1 MVFVIT
7 GAGTGIGAAT
17 ARLATENGHQAVLS
31 ARSADKLAALAEET
45 GGLAVP
51 GDVTSWDDQQ
61 ALMQRALDAYGQ
73 VDVVF
78 ANAGVGGAR
87 SFEDGDPEEWRAM
100 VLTNVYGT
108 ALTIKAALGPLK
120 ASRGHLLITSSLA
133 GRRPLKGSLYSATKH
148 ATTAMGEAL
157 RQELNGTGVRVT
169 LIEPGMVETPGFHHS
184 MKDTLTPVDV
194 ARAVLWATA
203 QPEHVDVNAI
213 LVRPTAQEN

>member
-7 GAGTGIGAAT
+7 GAGSGIGAAT
-17 ARLATENGHQAVLS
+17 ARLAAEQGHDVVLS
-31 ARSADKLAALAEET
+31 ARSADKLEALAGET

-51 GDVTSWDDQQ
+51 GDVTSWDDQDT
-61 ALMQRALDAYGQ
+61 LMRKALDAHGR

-78 ANAGVGGAR
+78 ANAGVGAPRG
-87 SFEDGDPEEWRAM
+87 FEHGDPERWREM

-108 ALTIKAALGPLK
+108 ALTVKAALGPLR

-133 GRRPLKGSLYSATKH
+133 GRRPLEGSLYSATKH
-148 ATTAMGEAL
+148 ATTAMGEAV
-157 RQELNGTGVRVT
+157 RQELNGSGVRVT
-169 LIEPGMVETPGFHHS
+169 LIEPGMVETEGFSHR
-184 MKDTLTPVDV
+184 MGDTLRAEDV

-213 LVRPTAQEN
+213 LVRPTAQES